1 MPVTIGILQAGY
13 GVNVSENVSKT
24 INLIEKNYSK
34 ADLIILP
41 EYSMVNILA
50 GLKPDDV
57 YNAAEPLEESNY
69 LSRLEDL
76 ASELNVHILAHFIE
90 KTGNPPLARSTSV
103 LIKPFGGWEPVYS
116 KMHLFD
122 AYGYSES
129 KYFIPGEKPS
139 KEILLKGMRFAVAIC
154 YDLRFPELFR
164 HYARRGI
171 ETILVHSGWVRGPLK
186 EETLEFLS
194 RARAHENTVWIVVA
208 DHYGENYVGR
218 SMVIDPYGVKQLD
231 LGIGEKYVEYTIDKE
246 LVYEARKTI
255 PALMKSIEKWE
266 ISYKS

>member
-1 MPVTIGILQAGY
+1 MPITIGILQASFGI
-13 GVNVSENVSKT
+13 NVSDNVNK
-24 INLIEKNYSK
+24 IVNLIKKNYRQ

-57 YNAAEPLEESNY
+57 YRVAEPLEESNF

-76 ASELNVHILAHFIE
+76 ASDVNTHILAHFIE
-90 KTGNPPLARSTSV
+90 KTGKPPLVKSLSILV
-103 LIKPFGGWEPVYS
+103 KPFDGWEVVYS
-116 KMHLFD
+116 KIHLFN

-129 KYFIPGEKPS
+129 KYFIPGDKPS
-139 KEILLKGMRFAVAIC
+139 REILLKGMRFAVAIC

-164 HYARRGI
+164 YYARHGI
-171 ETILVHSGWVRGPLK
+171 ETILVHAGWVRGPLK
-186 EETLEFLS
+186 EEVLEFLG
-194 RARAHENTVWIVVA
+194 RARAHENTVWVVIA
-208 DHYGENYVGR
+208 DHYGENFVGR

-246 LVYEARKTI
+246 SVYEARKLV
-255 PALMKSIEKWE
+255 PVLAKSIEKWDVN
-266 ISYKS
+266 YKA